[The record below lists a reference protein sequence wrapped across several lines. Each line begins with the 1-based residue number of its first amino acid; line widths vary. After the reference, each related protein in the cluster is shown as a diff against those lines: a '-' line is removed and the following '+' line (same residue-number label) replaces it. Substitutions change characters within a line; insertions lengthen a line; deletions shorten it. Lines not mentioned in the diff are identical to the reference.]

1 MIDMK
6 FLDEQLRAKPF
17 VPFTLILVTGERYQ
31 IRTREHIA
39 LPPLDE
45 TAKRPNYV
53 VAFNEWSLPRYLA
66 LESIAGLAHD

>member
-6 FLDEQLRAKPF
+6 FLEEQVGAKPF

-31 IRTREHIA
+31 IRSKAHIA

-45 TAKRPNYV
+45 VSRRPTWFIAYNQR
-53 VAFNEWSLPRYLA
+53 SIPRYFA
-66 LESIAGLAHD
+66 LESIISIEQD